1 MSQSELVDGSS
12 GGAKSWEDK
21 IRNCD
26 AAKYAPEAMERL
38 IEQAKREQDDR
49 AGNQG

>member
-1 MSQSELVDGSS
+1 MSESESAVGSS
-12 GGAKSWEDK
+12 GGSRSWEDK

-38 IEQAKREQDDR
+38 IAQAKQERDDR
-49 AGNQG
+49 SSD

>member
-1 MSQSELVDGSS
+1 MAGKS
-12 GGAKSWEDK
+12 GTSDIPDWEEK

-38 IEQAKREQDDR
+38 IEQAKRERDER
-49 AGNQG
+49 